1 MFAAVEVLE
10 VSVLLNVR
18 VIWLVVISLLV
29 VRRRGVRVVVPVVPI
44 VASWFLLQRRV
55 LGVEV

>member
-1 MFAAVEVLE
+1 MFAAVEVLD

-18 VIWLVVISLLV
+18 VIRLVVICLLV

-44 VASWFLLQRRV
+44 VTSWFMLQRRV